1 METKMREYL
10 ENRKSII
17 EDSIE
22 IMHNEIEEL
31 KRNTEEYIA
40 GEDADVV
47 LRKMESYKE
56 QVGAKRNI
64 LGKLYVRLEEMDN
77 MLIELEKFGK

>member
-1 METKMREYL
+1 MKKEIREYL

-17 EDSIE
+17 KDSIE

-56 QVGAKRNI
+56 QVGAKRVI

-77 MLIELEKFGK
+77 MLIALEK